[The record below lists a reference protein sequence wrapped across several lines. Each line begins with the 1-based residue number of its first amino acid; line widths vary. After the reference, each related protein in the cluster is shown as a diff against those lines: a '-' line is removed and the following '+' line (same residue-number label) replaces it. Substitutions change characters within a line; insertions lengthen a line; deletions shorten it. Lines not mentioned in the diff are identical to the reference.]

1 MELWSQPVT
10 LTTHKIIHTCAITHM
25 PPSIH
30 SASDASHSS
39 GRANASPKL
48 QAVGAFILRYSLVFF
63 LLFFGALK
71 WTAAEAQGIQPM
83 VSHSPFFFWL
93 YPAFSVQHG
102 SEVIGVVELVIGVLI
117 AIRRW
122 SPRASA
128 VGSLAASGM
137 FLVTL
142 SFLFTTPNA
151 GESAPFL
158 LKDLTLLGAALWTAG
173 EAVAAS

>member
-1 MELWSQPVT
+1 MST
-10 LTTHKIIHTCAITHM
+10 
-25 PPSIH
+25 SIH
-30 SASDASHSS
+30 S
-39 GRANASPKL
+39 GVNASYSPARASAAPRL
-48 QAVGAFILRYSLVFF
+48 QTVGAFILRYSLVFF

-71 WTAAEAQGIQPM
+71 WTAAEAQGIQPL

-142 SFLFTTPNA
+142 SFLFTTPHV

-173 EAVAAS
+173 EATAAS